1 MYRQN
6 QSYFYIAVI
15 IQWVYSMINQQM
27 LEEDPMSVKTYIFDV
42 PFTYIYNTQPLPF
55 LCQISCHIIT
65 ILALCVILTVIFKNW

>member
-1 MYRQN
+1 
-6 QSYFYIAVI
+6 
-15 IQWVYSMINQQM
+15 M

>member
-15 IQWVYSMINQQM
+15 IQWVYSMMNQQM

-42 PFTYIYNTQPLPF
+42 PFTYI
-55 LCQISCHIIT
+55 
-65 ILALCVILTVIFKNW
+65 